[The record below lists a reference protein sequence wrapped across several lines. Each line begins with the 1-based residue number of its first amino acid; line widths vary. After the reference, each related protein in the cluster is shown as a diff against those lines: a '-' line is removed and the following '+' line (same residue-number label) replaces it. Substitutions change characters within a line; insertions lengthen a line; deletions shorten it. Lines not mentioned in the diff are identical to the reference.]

1 MSRSGW
7 TKDTRVEREGEA
19 GLWEEEKE
27 KRQRLVS
34 ESKRERERRG
44 ERELILL

>member
-1 MSRSGW
+1 M
-7 TKDTRVEREGEA
+7 EREGEA

-34 ESKRERERRG
+34 ESKRERESD
-44 ERELILL
+44 EVREN